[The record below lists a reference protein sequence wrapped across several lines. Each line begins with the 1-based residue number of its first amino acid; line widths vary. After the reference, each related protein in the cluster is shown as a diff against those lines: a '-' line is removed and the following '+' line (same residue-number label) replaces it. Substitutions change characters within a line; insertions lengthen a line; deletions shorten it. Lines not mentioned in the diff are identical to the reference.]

1 MNIRTALSSNPRGLV
16 VAFLAA
22 AALALTGC
30 QGGGDPAADPTSAS
44 ASTTASATPTP
55 TPTPSASYKPADA
68 SGKAQNV
75 PVPVKPA
82 LADENSKEGLEAFT
96 KYWYELLSYGYETG
110 DTSAWVAATQP
121 GCRLCDTFKQGLA
134 DSYADNHWVV
144 GGRLTTPSIQ
154 AHWQEGASKQSVAVQ
169 VIQDRIEFYGPP
181 SVQPFSPLEETN
193 VAAAFFATHVN
204 GSWVAVDIG
213 QLV

>member
-22 AALALTGC
+22 GALAVTGC

-44 ASTTASATPTP
+44 ASKTASATPTP
-55 TPTPSASYKPADA
+55 TPTPSAAYKPADA

-96 KYWYELLSYGYETG
+96 KYWFELLSYGYETG
-110 DTSAWVAATQP
+110 DLTEWSKLSSSECVACSNNKASIVE
-121 GCRLCDTFKQGLA
+121 GYKLGR
-134 DSYADNHWVV
+134 WRV
-144 GGRLTTPSIQ
+144 GGRITTPSIMANMDSAAGPQ
-154 AHWQEGASKQSVAVQ
+154 VTVQ
-169 VIQDRIEFYGPP
+169 TIQDASEFYLGDGRVGREP
-181 SVQPFSPLEETN
+181 SPQTN
-193 VAAAFFATHVN
+193 SATVVLASYSN
-204 GSWVAVDIG
+204 GAWTVSELHRL
-213 QLV
+213 Q